1 VMLLSFHSTEL
12 YLYMASHGN
21 GYDEAITKAATRAI
35 EFLKRRAQPRMIIV
49 GQVAV
54 HLNWSHLL
62 WRL

>member
-1 VMLLSFHSTEL
+1 MKLLSLHSTEL
-12 YLYMASHGN
+12 YFNMASHGH
-21 GYDEAITKAATRAI
+21 GHDEAITKAATRAI

-62 WRL
+62 WPL